1 MAAAKVNETT
11 ALELVLVLVAIVAQ
25 LTVTG
30 TAKKVHTAVVDQA
43 TTILQLTVFLVAVA
57 RA

>member
-1 MAAAKVNETT
+1 MAAAKASETT
-11 ALELVLVLVAIVAQ
+11 ALELVLVLVGIVA
-25 LTVTG
+25 THKVTG
-30 TAKKVHTAVVDQA
+30 TAKRVHTAVVDQA